1 MNSLLVVSGQ
11 SDNVPLPSTVH
22 LLDLSSNKWSIPQTN
37 GEVPQNLSYPA
48 GWYDPPYVFIHGGRT
63 KDKSLNDTY
72 FLDLESF
79 TWRKIFTMEQPSSR
93 YGHCAVRNEDKQAYI
108 FGGCN
113 IGKKNERFL
122 SDLNKLEYK
131 SIVIVEGSNNVNG
144 ASWITNIAT
153 KGEQPTGRKGYQMI
167 YLQSIN
173 SLILYG
179 GETKQGINDNSVYLF
194 NIDEKEWTKLTLKGE
209 ALNERAYHL
218 MMLSGGDNIMVYG
231 GKMKDGTISN
241 DIFNVSISTTE
252 VNKRE
257 FEGGA
262 QEKRYCMSSCEV
274 IDTNDNYHLMI
285 LGGKNEKNTYYE
297 MDLVDVLFE
306 KGENKEEKKI
316 QDEKIKSLPAHL
328 PPTNKNGIPISSRG
342 TKDKVD
348 NKKEIK
354 LQELIQN
361 QNEFI
366 QKYEK
371 YQNITKEL

>member
-1 MNSLLVVSGQ
+1 MTLEEKMAKLKEIQKEQARKYGEKN
-11 SDNVPLPSTVH
+11 TVK
-22 LLDLSSNKWSIPQTN
+22 LAN
-37 GEVPQNLSYPA
+37 
-48 GWYDPPYVFIHGGRT
+48 
-63 KDKSLNDTY
+63 
-72 FLDLESF
+72 
-79 TWRKIFTMEQPSSR
+79 
-93 YGHCAVRNEDKQAYI
+93 
-108 FGGCN
+108 
-113 IGKKNERFL
+113 
-122 SDLNKLEYK
+122 DLNKLEYK

-252 VNKRE
+252 VNKIE

>member
-1 MNSLLVVSGQ
+1 MNSLLVLTGQ
-11 SDNVPLPSTVH
+11 SDNAPLLSTVY
-22 LLDLSSNKWSIPQTN
+22 LLDLSNNKWSTPQTK
-37 GEVPQNLSYPA
+37 GEVPQCLSYPA

-93 YGHCAVRNEDKQAYI
+93 YGHCAVRNDDKQAYI

-153 KGEQPTGRKGYQMI
+153 KGEQPTGRKGYAMLF
-167 YLQSIN
+167 LQSIN

-179 GETKQGINDNSVYLF
+179 GETKQGINDNNVYIF
-194 NIDEKEWTKLTLKGE
+194 NIDDKEWTKLTLKGE
-209 ALNERAYHL
+209 TLSERAYHL
-218 MMLSGGDNIMVYG
+218 MMLSGEDSVIIYG
-231 GKMKDGTISN
+231 GKKKDGSISSEV
-241 DIFNVSISTTE
+241 FNVSISTTE
-252 VNKRE
+252 VSKIE
-257 FEGGA
+257 FEESA

-274 IDTNDNYHLMI
+274 IDTNDNYHMMI
-285 LGGKNEKNTYYE
+285 FGGKNGDNKYYE
-297 MDLVDVLFE
+297 MDLVDIVFE
-306 KGENKEEKKI
+306 KGEPKEEKKI
-316 QDEKIKSLPAHL
+316 QEEIPKSLPAHL

-348 NKKEIK
+348 NKKNT
-354 LQELIQN
+354 LVQELIHN
-361 QNEFI
+361 QNEFLE
-366 QKYEK
+366 KYEK
-371 YQNITKEL
+371 YQMISKE

>member
-1 MNSLLVVSGQ
+1 M
-11 SDNVPLPSTVH
+11 
-22 LLDLSSNKWSIPQTN
+22 
-37 GEVPQNLSYPA
+37 
-48 GWYDPPYVFIHGGRT
+48 
-63 KDKSLNDTY
+63 
-72 FLDLESF
+72 
-79 TWRKIFTMEQPSSR
+79 
-93 YGHCAVRNEDKQAYI
+93 
-108 FGGCN
+108 
-113 IGKKNERFL
+113 
-122 SDLNKLEYK
+122 
-131 SIVIVEGSNNVNG
+131 
-144 ASWITNIAT
+144 
-153 KGEQPTGRKGYQMI
+153 
-167 YLQSIN
+167 
-173 SLILYG
+173 
-179 GETKQGINDNSVYLF
+179 F

-252 VNKRE
+252 VNKIE